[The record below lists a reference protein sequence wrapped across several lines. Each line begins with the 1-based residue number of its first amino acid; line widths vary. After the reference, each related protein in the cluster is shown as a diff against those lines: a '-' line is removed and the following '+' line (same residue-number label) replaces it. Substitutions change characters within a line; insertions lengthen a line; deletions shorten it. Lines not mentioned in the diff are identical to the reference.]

1 MLKFLIKLLVTSSIL
16 ISTAYAD
23 IIDDVI
29 VNGNNRI
36 SKQTIITY
44 GNIKLNSDYNA
55 SDINQILRKLYETNF
70 FKNLT
75 IKIVDNKI
83 LIDVEENKIIQTLLI
98 EGVKSNKVKEAIKEI
113 IYSKDKSPFLIN
125 KVKEDV
131 NKIKGS
137 LNNLGYYFAEVET
150 KTIENN
156 NDTVNL
162 ILNIKLG
169 DQASIGLIEFIGDK
183 KFKDRTLRNVIISEE
198 KKFWKFISKNK
209 FLNNALIERDKR
221 LLESFYLNRGYYDVE
236 VVTTT
241 ANYFDDNTFKLIY
254 KIDAGNQFKVNKT
267 KLILPVDYDP
277 DNFRNV
283 NKELEKLNGKIY
295 SFDRISDVVEEID
308 KISLSREYDFINA
321 EVSEQ
326 KIDNEKI
333 DITFEIKESEKFYVE
348 RINIYGNNITQE
360 NVIRNSLEID
370 EGDPFN
376 KLLNAKSLNNLKSL
390 NIFKNVESTIK
401 DGEETNTKVIDIKV
415 EEKPTGEI
423 TLGAG
428 VGSEGGSIG
437 FSVSENNFLGK
448 GVKLGTSLRV
458 SDDTIRGN
466 FSVVNP
472 NFNYSNKKLT
482 TNIESTKIDKL
493 SENGYET
500 TKTGFSFGTSY
511 EQYEDVYFSPSIST
525 YIEDITTTS
534 GASGSLQKIRRLFYN
549 KFFL

>member
-198 KKFWKFISKNK
+198 KNF
-209 FLNNALIERDKR
+209 
-221 LLESFYLNRGYYDVE
+221 
-236 VVTTT
+236 
-241 ANYFDDNTFKLIY
+241 
-254 KIDAGNQFKVNKT
+254 GN
-267 KLILPVDYDP
+267 L
-277 DNFRNV
+277 FR
-283 NKELEKLNGKIY
+283 K
-295 SFDRISDVVEEID
+295 
-308 KISLSREYDFINA
+308 
-321 EVSEQ
+321 
-326 KIDNEKI
+326 
-333 DITFEIKESEKFYVE
+333 
-348 RINIYGNNITQE
+348 
-360 NVIRNSLEID
+360 
-370 EGDPFN
+370 
-376 KLLNAKSLNNLKSL
+376 
-390 NIFKNVESTIK
+390 
-401 DGEETNTKVIDIKV
+401 
-415 EEKPTGEI
+415 
-423 TLGAG
+423 
-428 VGSEGGSIG
+428 
-437 FSVSENNFLGK
+437 
-448 GVKLGTSLRV
+448 
-458 SDDTIRGN
+458 
-466 FSVVNP
+466 
-472 NFNYSNKKLT
+472 
-482 TNIESTKIDKL
+482 
-493 SENGYET
+493 
-500 TKTGFSFGTSY
+500 
-511 EQYEDVYFSPSIST
+511 
-525 YIEDITTTS
+525 
-534 GASGSLQKIRRLFYN
+534 
-549 KFFL
+549 

>member
-198 KKFWKFISKNK
+198 KNFGNLF
-209 FLNNALIERDKR
+209 R
-221 LLESFYLNRGYYDVE
+221 
-236 VVTTT
+236 
-241 ANYFDDNTFKLIY
+241 
-254 KIDAGNQFKVNKT
+254 KI
-267 KLILPVDYDP
+267 
-277 DNFRNV
+277 NF
-283 NKELEKLNGKIY
+283 
-295 SFDRISDVVEEID
+295 
-308 KISLSREYDFINA
+308 
-321 EVSEQ
+321 
-326 KIDNEKI
+326 
-333 DITFEIKESEKFYVE
+333 
-348 RINIYGNNITQE
+348 
-360 NVIRNSLEID
+360 
-370 EGDPFN
+370 
-376 KLLNAKSLNNLKSL
+376 
-390 NIFKNVESTIK
+390 
-401 DGEETNTKVIDIKV
+401 
-415 EEKPTGEI
+415 
-423 TLGAG
+423 
-428 VGSEGGSIG
+428 
-437 FSVSENNFLGK
+437 
-448 GVKLGTSLRV
+448 
-458 SDDTIRGN
+458 
-466 FSVVNP
+466 
-472 NFNYSNKKLT
+472 
-482 TNIESTKIDKL
+482 
-493 SENGYET
+493 
-500 TKTGFSFGTSY
+500 
-511 EQYEDVYFSPSIST
+511 
-525 YIEDITTTS
+525 
-534 GASGSLQKIRRLFYN
+534 
-549 KFFL
+549 